1 MTLNSIRTAMKSWV
15 ENKIFYSNQTLNIRG
30 RLVYLG
36 EPKIMGILNVTP
48 DSFYD
53 GGKFDSEDTILSQA
67 EKMMEQGATFIDVGG
82 YSSRPGAEDISIEE
96 EIRRISRAVKI
107 IVKKF
112 PGAIL
117 SIDTFRTAVAQ
128 AAVDEGAAMINDISG
143 GEQDKAMFELA
154 AKLQVPYILMHMRG
168 TPKTMNR
175 LTSYDNLLKE
185 VTDYFHSK
193 IQQLESVGVKDV
205 IIDPGLGF
213 AKTVEQNFMLLNSLD
228 YLRILNK
235 PIMAGIS
242 RKSMIWK
249 TLSVTPERALNGT
262 TCLNTIALL
271 KGANILR
278 VHDVQEAAEV
288 CKLYSATTK
297 AY

>member
-1 MTLNSIRTAMKSWV
+1 
-15 ENKIFYSNQTLNIRG
+15 
-30 RLVYLG
+30 
-36 EPKIMGILNVTP
+36 
-48 DSFYD
+48 
-53 GGKFDSEDTILSQA
+53 
-67 EKMMEQGATFIDVGG
+67 
-82 YSSRPGAEDISIEE
+82 
-96 EIRRISRAVKI
+96 
-107 IVKKF
+107 
-112 PGAIL
+112 
-117 SIDTFRTAVAQ
+117 
-128 AAVDEGAAMINDISG
+128 
-143 GEQDKAMFELA
+143 
-154 AKLQVPYILMHMRG
+154 MRG
-168 TPKTMNR
+168 TPKTMNQ
-175 LTSYDNLLKE
+175 LIGYGNLLKE

-193 IQQLESVGVKDV
+193 IQQLESVGVKDI

-228 YLRILNK
+228 YLKILNK

-249 TLSVTPERALNGT
+249 TLSTTPEHALNGT

-288 CKLYSATTK
+288 CKLFSATTK

>member
-1 MTLNSIRTAMKSWV
+1 MKSWV

-96 EIRRISRAVKI
+96 EIRRISRAIKI

-175 LTSYDNLLKE
+175 LTGYDNLLKE

-213 AKTVEQNFMLLNSLD
+213 AKTVEQNFMLLTSLD

-249 TLSVTPERALNGT
+249 TLSTIPEHALNGT

-288 CKLYSATTK
+288 CKLYSATAK